1 MAPVRSKSASWAH
14 RILSVLPPLAPRN
27 CCRKRVVM
35 TVRLFYPLVCSLA
48 SSHKW
53 WLVRQQQH
61 THSQDKPSFRRK
73 LKLMLKWKNKDSRL
87 FGEIILC
94 LSSIGDQ
101 SRAGIEVAAAEQRVT
116 HIQTLAER
124 SERREETIGTV
135 IEVADKIIGIIENV
149 AQVSSFAHVDELPWY
164 LLPPR
169 SILYSM
175 CRGRPPRLCTRRV
188 AQAVTVMSASPTHID
203 FTVGHSSA

>member
-1 MAPVRSKSASWAH
+1 M
-14 RILSVLPPLAPRN
+14 
-27 CCRKRVVM
+27 
-35 TVRLFYPLVCSLA
+35 
-48 SSHKW
+48 
-53 WLVRQQQH
+53 
-61 THSQDKPSFRRK
+61 HSQDKPSLRRK
-73 LKLMLKWKNKDSRL
+73 LKSMVKRKNKDSRL

-101 SRAGIEVAAAEQRVT
+101 ARAGIEVAAAEQRVT

-135 IEVADKIIGIIENV
+135 IEVADKIIGIIDNV
-149 AQVSSFAHVDELPWY
+149 AQVSSFAHVDGLPWY
-164 LLPPR
+164 SLPPR